1 MAGDGAGLARWWADR
16 YTRGL
21 TDDVRDRRRAEIACD
36 VFEQMQ
42 QASGGA
48 ASGRAV
54 AWRALRGVPAD
65 LAWRRQERRAMR
77 GATPDPHGS
86 RLRNAWA
93 VVTQN
98 WFAPIAVLIGVF
110 DVLTSIAVATEA
122 DGKMPGQVIGPI
134 VMGALALSIFG
145 GLWLRWRSGRLV
157 AARPDP
163 ATRVPIRVG
172 SRQIA
177 ILAAILVLSFGL
189 LVVGVS
195 TGGVPVFFTA
205 LVLVGGTA
213 LVFGGRAVVAAVR
226 SSDDADR
233 GALASGMIIVGT
245 LPALALFWMV
255 VPAVLAIAVIAG
267 VLGTSP
273 RIRPAG

>member
-1 MAGDGAGLARWWADR
+1 MGPDGVGFVRWWADR

-21 TDDVRDRRRAEIACD
+21 PDEVGARRRAEIECD
-36 VFEQMQ
+36 VFEQTQ
-42 QASGGA
+42 HASIA
-48 ASGRAV
+48 AGSGRAV

-65 LAWRRQERRAMR
+65 VAWRRQERRVMR
-77 GATPDPHGS
+77 GATPEAHGS
-86 RLRNAWA
+86 HLRHAWA

-110 DVLTSIAVATEA
+110 NLGASFAVATEA
-122 DGKMPGQVIGPI
+122 EGKMPGQVIGPI
-134 VMGALALSIFG
+134 IMGSLALSMFG
-145 GLWLRWRSGRLV
+145 GLWLRWRSGRRV

-163 ATRVPIRVG
+163 ATRQPIRVG
-172 SRQIA
+172 GRQIA
-177 ILAAILVLSFGL
+177 LLATILVLSFGL

-195 TGGVPVFFTA
+195 TGGVPIFFAA
-205 LVLVGGTA
+205 LVLLGGSA

-233 GALASGMIIVGT
+233 GALAAGMIIVAT
-245 LPALALFWMV
+245 LPALAFFWMV

-273 RIRPAG
+273 RVRPAA